1 MNVKN
6 SIAKWILNGY
16 ANQGREDGRSF
27 FPDFFEIR
35 QPFSQIIFQNI
46 VELLTDLVQDTT
58 LKLKS
63 GNSMQFA
70 EFVQLF
76 NDDGQIILNRLFNK
90 GFAVISFNDAGFKLL
105 DDDQFTTDGNSY
117 VLPTAKKY
125 KGSRIYVLK
134 SDTYRET
141 GMSDRQKL
149 SGFLNYLENILN
161 ASNTT
166 TARLGAMVMACPIT
180 AGAVN
185 TPATITDLE
194 QYKKEVGI
202 GEDYGALKN
211 QRQIMIWPKQM
222 GFTTINLAGLDA
234 KTIDKAKFAIT
245 IICDKIKVPSNQ
257 IGAIDSTNTNSLSN
271 GGEMREGDIMKYKSF
286 ERLLN
291 KTFIKMAKDLEL
303 IIDYDI
309 YNKPQM
315 AVQTTVQTPT
325 I

>member
-6 SIAKWILNGY
+6 SIAKWILRGY

-27 FPDFFEIR
+27 FPDFNEIR
-35 QPFSQIIFQNI
+35 QPFSQIIFSNI
-46 VELLTDLVQDTT
+46 VELLTDLTQDTT
-58 LKLKS
+58 LVLKK
-63 GNSMQFA
+63 GDSMLFA
-70 EFVQLF
+70 ELNELF
-76 NDDGQIILNRLFNK
+76 NTDGQRILNRLFNK
-90 GFAVISFNDAGFKLL
+90 GFAVVSFNEAGFKLL
-105 DDDQFTTDGNSY
+105 DDDQFTTYGNSY

-125 KGSRIYVLK
+125 KGARVYVLK
-134 SDTYRET
+134 SDTFRET
-141 GMSDRQKL
+141 GISDRTQL
-149 SGFLNYLENILN
+149 NGFLNYLENILN

-166 TARLGAMVMACPIT
+166 TARLGAMVMAFPVT

-185 TPATITDLE
+185 TEAKITDME
-194 QYKKEVGI
+194 KFKKEMGI
-202 GEDYGALKN
+202 SEDYGALKN

-245 IICDKIKVPSNQ
+245 VICDRIKVPVNQ
-257 IGAIDSTNTNSLSN
+257 VGVIDSANTNSLSN

-291 KTFIKMAKDLEL
+291 KSFVKMAKDLDL
-303 IIDYDI
+303 VIDYTI

-315 AVQTTVQTPT
+315 NVQPQTPA
-325 I
+325 IV